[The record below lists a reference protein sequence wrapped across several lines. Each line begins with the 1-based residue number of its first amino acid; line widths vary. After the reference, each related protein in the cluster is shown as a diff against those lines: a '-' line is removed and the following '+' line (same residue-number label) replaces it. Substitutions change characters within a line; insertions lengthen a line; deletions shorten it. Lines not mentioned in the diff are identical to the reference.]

1 MDERWEQPCTLGW
14 HQFYSTPFVCVC
26 VNFCLCSDQLWAWQQ
41 NLSLHQDACKL
52 LYFSMACSYLCFAWI
67 ANPFT
72 IPSSNPFSHWLKSHR
87 RQGLAYI
94 SVFFLSSLS
103 VSLSTFNSFVF
114 LFFSHQPSLLFVD
127 SCHFLYFLLSFPPF
141 YSFLCFHSLL
151 SLVAEWSWVTFSNS
165 SAARKALGES
175 PLFLEHP
182 WCSPT
187 NCDTKTKC
195 KLAASV

>member
-1 MDERWEQPCTLGW
+1 MRAAVYTWMASVLQYPLC
-14 HQFYSTPFVCVC
+14 VCVC
-26 VNFCLCSDQLWAWQQ
+26 VLISVFVLTNCEPGSKTWAV
-41 NLSLHQDACKL
+41 HQDACKL

-94 SVFFLSSLS
+94 SVFFFLSSLS